1 MKMMDTER
9 RKMEKDNTSS
19 KSHKSSMESVKNK
32 SSMAETYQLQD
43 EFHSVKVKI
52 DFTAYAPQ
60 VFKYIRHLDG
70 IDEVEIIKSISPLSN
85 KF

>member
-1 MKMMDTER
+1 
-9 RKMEKDNTSS
+9 
-19 KSHKSSMESVKNK
+19 
-32 SSMAETYQLQD
+32 MAETYQLQD